1 MPDHITKLRNQ
12 RNYTAVLNIPKDCR
26 ELLGKR
32 QYKKALGTDHRPTA
46 LKLARPIVSLWQK
59 QIDTARQGKV
69 SAVSGKIEQ
78 LKKLLIELKDDI
90 SAAEDTD
97 EHLNLFHA
105 QSAIEDEVAEL
116 LNTDLNE
123 ASEPE
128 KIAYLTAIGER
139 VLFDDGLDNHVA
151 KGTVTKR
158 TMAERVKTVR
168 DFTDFVDGKPVER
181 ITQDDANAFQELM
194 ASQGKNYKTI
204 QKSVSQLS
212 SYYKDQWPKRA
223 NIFSGVA
230 IHRTKQRKSE
240 KRQAFTVED
249 LIKLRQ
255 AIVEKN
261 DPNLLSVF
269 DIARLT
275 GMRIEEVCSLRIED
289 VCLKEG
295 LFRIDASKTE
305 AGERE
310 VVLSTDLIP
319 KVKYFVEN
327 TENKWLLPIYSESK
341 YGSRSDLIGKRFGR
355 LKTSLNYDGRFVF
368 HSIRKAVATIFERQ
382 GVSEL
387 VAADLLG
394 HSRGSATMSYGL
406 YSTGSSI
413 EAKREA
419 ISLLTEAQA
428 DVAPRMITQTK
439 QLGS

>member
-1 MPDHITKLRNQ
+1 M
-12 RNYTAVLNIPKDCR
+12 
-26 ELLGKR
+26 
-32 QYKKALGTDHRPTA
+32 
-46 LKLARPIVSLWQK
+46 
-59 QIDTARQGKV
+59 
-69 SAVSGKIEQ
+69 
-78 LKKLLIELKDDI
+78 
-90 SAAEDTD
+90 
-97 EHLNLFHA
+97 
-105 QSAIEDEVAEL
+105 
-116 LNTDLNE
+116 
-123 ASEPE
+123 
-128 KIAYLTAIGER
+128 
-139 VLFDDGLDNHVA
+139 
-151 KGTVTKR
+151 
-158 TMAERVKTVR
+158 
-168 DFTDFVDGKPVER
+168 
-181 ITQDDANAFQELM
+181 
-194 ASQGKNYKTI
+194 
-204 QKSVSQLS
+204 SQLS